1 VGPVTVKVIDN
12 YNVYPL
18 DSLLTNTDHLAEGF
32 GLIQQDFDG
41 MPGFILRGAKIN
53 GIVYGTVTAIEDP
66 VPSQLPQV
74 LRLDQNYPNPFNPTT
89 TIRYALPK
97 DAFVTLKIYNILGQ
111 EIVSLQEEM
120 QNTGFHNVVW
130 NGRNTNGQTIA
141 SGVYFYRLE
150 ARPAD
155 GAEPFT
161 SFKKMLML
169 K

>member
-1 VGPVTVKVIDN
+1 VDDQPEE
-12 YNVYPL
+12 L
-18 DSLLTNTDHLAEGF
+18 
-32 GLIQQDFDG
+32 
-41 MPGFILRGAKIN
+41 PGSFTLM
-53 GIVYGTVTAIEDP
+53 
-66 VPSQLPQV
+66 
-74 LRLDQNYPNPFNPTT
+74 QNYPNPFNPST

-111 EIVSLQEEM
+111 EVISLRDEM
-120 QNTGFHNVVW
+120 QNVGFHDVVW
-130 NGRNTNGQTIA
+130 NGRNNAGQTIA